1 LAVALGILAL
11 GYLKRAPQPRQRVN
25 LVINAPPELSFN
37 YLMHF
42 AVSPDGRQLAFI
54 PSDGKIWVQRL
65 DEFTAVP
72 MRDTEG
78 AQSIFWSSDSR
89 FLGFKIEKRLRRL
102 EPASGKLETLCD
114 SMPGVDFSWNRDGVI
129 LSAELN
135 EPIKRGLADFSRR
148 REFSEMEPRW

>member
-1 LAVALGILAL
+1 
-11 GYLKRAPQPRQRVN
+11 
-25 LVINAPPELSFN
+25 
-37 YLMHF
+37 MHF